1 MSSNEILS
9 KVTGILDNKGFYNA
23 KPEDRFVD
31 DLGLDSLDVV
41 EIIMECERDFNV
53 EIPDEDADKIKTVG
67 QVVDYLEKKL
77 SEPAAQ
83 Q

>member
-1 MSSNEILS
+1 MDNQLILS
-9 KVTGILDNKGFYNA
+9 KLTGILDNKGYYNA
-23 KPEDRFVD
+23 RPEDKLID

-41 EIIMECERDFNV
+41 EVIMECERDFNV
-53 EIPDEDADKIKTVG
+53 EIPDEDADKLTTVG
-67 QVVDYLEKKL
+67 DVVEYLEKKL

>member
-1 MSSNEILS
+1 MSNNEILS
-9 KVTGILDNKGFYNA
+9 KLTNILDNKGYYNA
-23 KPEDRFVD
+23 KPEDKLID

-41 EIIMECERDFNV
+41 EVIMECERDFNV
-53 EIPDEDADKIKTVG
+53 EIPDEEADRLTTVG

-83 Q
+83 